1 MFFVADKPI
10 GNPNYRSDDTSGLGC
25 RNNPDYFKVMHF
37 YISLNSDDTDHHDF
51 FWKKLGFGLSTIK

>member
-1 MFFVADKPI
+1 MFFVADKPS